1 MEVLH
6 QGFNGMEWI
15 NHPAEWPA
23 AAGKSV
29 EAEGYGGSTA
39 MADGGSTLFLNPP
52 SKKDFWRKTYYT
64 PVILK
69 DDGPVLARRVPSTST
84 LSMQVTFELTPVR
97 QFDQAGLFVR
107 LSEEHWIK
115 AGIEVVDGTPRLSC
129 VVTNGH
135 SDWSTQPWPEAAAT
149 IRLSQCGNGSY
160 VFEAL
165 TAAAAAA
172 AADGAAPSFAMARI
186 AQLHGNAASA
196 AGQEV
201 QLGVFGCCPEAQEGC
216 TIKFTN
222 FSIAKGMAFEHNAD
236 GNLVAE
242 KGAS

>member
-15 NHPAEWPA
+15 NHPAKWPEA
-23 AAGKSV
+23 KTV
-29 EAEGYGGSTA
+29 EAEGYGGNTE
-39 MADGGSTLFLNPP
+39 MADGGSTLVLSPP
-52 SKKDFWRKTYYT
+52 SKKDFWRKTYYS

-69 DDGPVLARRVPSTST
+69 DDGPVLARRMPSAPT

-107 LSEEHWIK
+107 FDEEHWIK
-115 AGIEVVDGTPRLSC
+115 AGIEVVDAKPRLSC

-165 TAAAAAA
+165 RA
-172 AADGAAPSFAMARI
+172 GGSFEMARI
-186 AQLHGNAASA
+186 AQLHGAA
-196 AGQEV
+196 QEV
-201 QLGVFGCCPEAQEGC
+201 QMGVFGCCPEAQEGC
-216 TIKFTN
+216 KIKFTN
-222 FSIAKGMAFEHNAD
+222 FSISKGMAFEHNAD
-236 GNLVAE
+236 GNLVTE
-242 KGAS
+242 

>member
-1 MEVLH
+1 
-6 QGFNGMEWI
+6 MEWI

-23 AAGKSV
+23 AKAKSV
-29 EAEGYGGSTA
+29 EAEGYGGSTE

-52 SKKDFWRKTYYT
+52 SKKDFWRKTYYD

-69 DDGPVLARRVPSTST
+69 HDGPVLARRVPSTSKLT
-84 LSMQVTFELTPVR
+84 MQVTFELTPFR
-97 QFDQAGLFVR
+97 QFDQAGLFIR
-107 LSEEHWIK
+107 FNEEHWIK
-115 AGIEVVDGTPRLSC
+115 AGIEVVDKTPRLSC

-165 TAAAAAA
+165 K
-172 AADGAAPSFAMARI
+172 DGAAGSFQMARI
-186 AQLHGNAASA
+186 AQLHCNA
-196 AGQEV
+196 QEV
-201 QLGVFGCCPEAQEGC
+201 QFGVFGCCPEAQEGC

-222 FSIAKGMAFEHNAD
+222 FSISKGIEFEHNAD

-242 KGAS
+242 